1 MTREDLETSPKTK
14 LHIPINQSTRQPAS
28 ERLREYL
35 KGLEKKLESVSTM
48 VDGPQSGG
56 KRWEPSHRS
65 TNHMTSS
72 SKTLQYHQMCY
83 FLFQGQPDY
92 VSERWKAYFGQDFKY
107 IPAKQELEQ
116 RTINDYRIGTNKV
129 PLYKQ

>member
-1 MTREDLETSPKTK
+1 MTREDLETSPKPK
-14 LHIPINQSTRQPAS
+14 LHIPINQSNRQPAS

-72 SKTLQYHQMCY
+72 SKTLQYHHMCY
-83 FLFQGQPDY
+83 FFVSRSARLCFRTMESLFWSRLQIHP
-92 VSERWKAYFGQDFKY
+92 SKAGIRATHHKRL
-107 IPAKQELEQ
+107 QEWHL
-116 RTINDYRIGTNKV
+116 
-129 PLYKQ
+129 

>member
-1 MTREDLETSPKTK
+1 MKVKFLSQCQNIQENDHRKDAFHFKVILESPMTREDLETSPKTK

-56 KRWEPSHRS
+56 KRWESSHRS
-65 TNHMTSS
+65 TSHMTSS
-72 SKTLQYHQMCY
+72 SKT
-83 FLFQGQPDY
+83 
-92 VSERWKAYFGQDFKY
+92 
-107 IPAKQELEQ
+107 
-116 RTINDYRIGTNKV
+116 
-129 PLYKQ
+129 

>member
-1 MTREDLETSPKTK
+1 MTRADLESSPNSKSNM
-14 LHIPINQSTRQPAS
+14 PISQSNINRQPAS

-48 VDGPQSGG
+48 VDGPNSGKS
-56 KRWEPSHRS
+56 KRWEPTYRS

-72 SKTLQYHQMCY
+72 
-83 FLFQGQPDY
+83 GQPDY
-92 VSERWKAYFGQDFKY
+92 VSERWKVYFGQDFKY

-116 RTINDYRIGTNKV
+116 RTMNDYR
-129 PLYKQ
+129 YKQNALEK